1 MCPPTRHPHRSARAP
16 PGRRGAAPWPAPAHA
31 SCPMGRAQPRGSA
44 RWKAARSRV
53 PRGSP
58 PRRSPQSATFG
69 SPAARSRP
77 RRVRAHP
84 PRAPP
89 SAPRRLRTHARSAAG
104 TPSRPTAAPPSR
116 TPSRSGVRT
125 NLARDENH
133 FRAGSCLPLW
143 AAGWLGR
150 REETRK
156 RTTRLHCSC
165 RASFAMAGLDADEY
179 ALDELT
185 CPITG
190 EIFLDPVLSIRTYLI

>member
-16 PGRRGAAPWPAPAHA
+16 PGRRGATPWPAPAHA

-53 PRGSP
+53 LRGSP
-58 PRRSPQSATFG
+58 PRRSLQSATFG

-77 RRVRAHP
+77 RRVRAPP

-89 SAPRRLRTHARSAAG
+89 SAPRRRRTHARSAAG

-125 NLARDENH
+125 NLARDENKTINVLAVASH
-133 FRAGSCLPLW
+133 TGQL
-143 AAGWLGR
+143 AGWGGEKKHEKEPHVFIVR
-150 REETRK
+150 AAPPSPWRAWTR
-156 RTTRLHCSC
+156 TSTLWMS
-165 RASFAMAGLDADEY
+165 
-179 ALDELT
+179 
-185 CPITG
+185 
-190 EIFLDPVLSIRTYLI
+190 